1 MQDII
6 SDRSNEG
13 LISSVLDII
22 FESINEIG
30 KSLLDEKSL
39 EGESFLKNAILTNF
53 DIIMKKWKPQ
63 FIKGVWSDVARL
75 MAEDLFNLMRRAI
88 SDYAEAWVESEW
100 SGEDVSKM
108 SPSELER
115 EMNVAIDSGNFKRLR
130 YLSNFLKESVMVESS
145 EILDILDSL
154 EVEIERFWILLF
166 DLVNGVRKCG

>member
-75 MAEDLFNLMRRAI
+75 MAEDLFNLMRAI